1 MNTIKIEVNGVDI
14 NTLANRLERIETT
27 LINLSEISQPVP
39 QPEKLLTRKEVA
51 KLLGISFVTLHD
63 WTKKGIVKAYRMG
76 NRIRYKQ
83 AEIMETLTNNQTVKT
98 A

>member
-27 LINLSEISQPVP
+27 LINLSQVP
-39 QPEKLLTRKEVA
+39 PTYPQTEKLLTRKEVV
-51 KLLGISFVTLHD
+51 LDISFVTLYD
-63 WTKKGIVKAYRMG
+63 WTKKGIVKDYRMG

-83 AEIMETLTNNQTVKT
+83 DEIMETLTNNQTVKSY
-98 A
+98 